1 MFSFQD
7 FSKHNKISYEA
18 IKRILKGCRFVF
30 FNKKMTKPSAT
41 VPGNNGIS
49 QKHRINGH
57 NKTQSEQNNQPSA
70 YKMGEFRIFM
80 LVFIDVERIKL
91 FKICKCFFS
100 HLAIL
105 THHRILN
112 RLARSLR
119 RVLVESQ
126 LMQASVSETPYFNC
140 DRSSVIF

>member
-30 FNKKMTKPSAT
+30 FNKKMAKPGTT
-41 VPGNNGIS
+41 VPRNNGIS
-49 QKHRINGH
+49 QKHRIDGN
-57 NKTQSEQNNQPSA
+57 NTTQSKKNNQTSA
-70 YKMGEFRIFM
+70 YKMGELGIFM

-100 HLAIL
+100 HPVIL

-112 RLARSLR
+112 RSPRSLR
-119 RVLVESQ
+119 RVLVEFQ